1 MTTFTVN
8 PTALIHLTDLVAR
21 QYTGLGLT
29 TDLAGQAAIRGVFTS
44 ALRQPNRGVDSL
56 LKPRFIGELATQHPQ
71 VLGQILQVLK
81 IEPGSVPPD
90 LYSEAPQAE
99 TLLRASLA
107 APLPVTQVT
116 LPAGIRRATGMKLGQ
131 MVAMAASL
139 VERAAGLEEGDP
151 LRAKAGALQQSVTT
165 LDAATPEMEVALRQL
180 NEGLNGALAK
190 KRMASEAARQDQF
203 DDDVVSALDSLVS
216 QGVITQQ
223 VVDRLMAA
231 LAMAGAKPRIQQ
243 QVKTA
248 VGSLT
253 KPSGAVMARNAV
265 HGALF
270 EISQLMAV
278 RAIWRPGEEV
288 VLPERATGKR
298 GGDAIDNDNP
308 VFSDDRHRRLIDTK
322 AYPRMNW
329 GDPKQLTRYQAAVAT
344 GQYHAATYEVSGN
357 IDPAFLEKLA
367 DGTIA
372 APGVELLYTVTL
384 NRGDGPISITA
395 ALKPI
400 QLPNEIDP
408 ATLERIYPATP
419 DGPSLEDRAIQRGIR
434 AAMAQR
440 SFNIFSNKFLR
451 EEDVR
456 ASGSDKTAELLQAV
470 QDGAVDPM
478 KISDLAVFEEFL
490 RLINAKRVAI
500 FSELGSQR

>member
-1 MTTFTVN
+1 MPTFTVN
-8 PTALIHLTDLVAR
+8 PTALTHLTDLVAR
-21 QYTGLGLT
+21 QYTSLGLAN
-29 TDLAGQAAIRGVFTS
+29 DAAGQAAILGVFTS

-56 LKPRFIGELATQHPQ
+56 LKPKFIGELATQHPRA
-71 VLGQILQVLK
+71 LGQVLQVLK
-81 IEPGSVPPD
+81 IEPGSVPSN

-107 APLPVTQVT
+107 APLPVTPAT
-116 LPAGIRRATGMKLGQ
+116 LPAGARMVTGMGLGQ

-139 VERAAGLEEGDP
+139 VERAQGLEEGDP
-151 LRAKAGALQQSVTT
+151 IRTRADALQQEVQTSDQGTS
-165 LDAATPEMEVALRQL
+165 EMEVALRELNKGL
-180 NEGLNGALAK
+180 NEALAK
-190 KRMASEAARQDQF
+190 RRMVSEAACQDQF
-203 DDDVVSALDSLVS
+203 DGDMVQALNLLVS

-223 VVDRLMAA
+223 VVDRLTVA

-248 VGSLT
+248 VGNLEKT
-253 KPSGAVMARNAV
+253 GGAVMARNAV

-278 RAIWRPGEEV
+278 RAIWRPGEAV

-298 GGDAIDNDNP
+298 SGDAIDNDNP
-308 VFSDDRHRRLIDTK
+308 IFSDDRHRRLIDTK

-329 GDPKQLTRYQAAVAT
+329 GDPKQLTRYQAAVAM

-384 NRGDGPISITA
+384 DRGDGPISITA

-408 ATLERIYPATP
+408 ATLERIYPPTP
-419 DGPSLEDRAIQRGIR
+419 DGPSSEDLAIQRGIR
-434 AAMAQR
+434 AAVVQR
-440 SFNIFSNKFLR
+440 RFDIFSNKFLR

-456 ASGSDKTAELLQAV
+456 ASGSDKTSKLLEAV

-478 KISDLAVFEEFL
+478 KITDLAVFEEFL
-490 RLINAKRVAI
+490 RLINAKRVAT
-500 FSELGSQR
+500 FSELGA